1 MRSNLFAGLN
11 RARRTLQP
19 LLIGAAHAFSFSD
32 GPLPAWLLPYVQV
45 LTLTFLAL
53 WIWRCG
59 TVRQAVFSGFLFGL
73 GNFALGL
80 YWIYISLHTYGGL
93 HPVLSGLAVLVLA
106 AGKALFIA
114 LATGLTY
121 KFCRPFLTRL
131 AAPRTIK
138 AIAKPDATQRTEA
151 PAAAEHID
159 APSHA
164 KQAETPAS
172 KTESPALSASA
183 GFAMFLL
190 TATTWASLWMFA
202 EWLRGT
208 LFTGFPW
215 MNIGYA
221 HADGPFSGW
230 ASVLGVYGVAWVAAF
245 AAGAIAL
252 LMQAQKSPNESPAAM
267 TVVCAIGLVIG
278 GLGFAQIRWWQPL
291 GDPMLVRLVQGNI
304 EQSLKFDPNHLQQ
317 GIDTYLHLAGL
328 PPKEA
333 GANPALIILPETV
346 MPLFQNR
353 IAPQTWQR
361 WLDVA
366 NARQATLLMG
376 IPLHTSNGEDRYTNS
391 VIAFNG
397 ATPLASLQAGTAG
410 YRYDKHHLVPFGEFI
425 PPGFRWFVDALNIP
439 LGDFNRGQIRQSSFN
454 IAGQHIAPNICYEDV
469 FGEEIIEG
477 MRSADGTDPGA
488 SLLVNVSNLAWFGQS
503 WALQQHLQIARMR
516 ALETARPMLRATNTG
531 MTAAIDPDGKVR
543 AALTPWQPGVL
554 DVEVQGTQGITPYV
568 HWGNTAALLLA
579 LLCLAAAALVGRK
592 ARLQ

>member
-11 RARRTLQP
+11 HARRTLQP

-53 WIWRCG
+53 WVWRSG
-59 TVRQAVFSGFLFGL
+59 TVRQAALSGFLFGL

-93 HPVLSGLAVLVLA
+93 HPVLSGVAVFLMA
-106 AGKALFIA
+106 AGKALFVA
-114 LATGLTY
+114 LVTGLTY
-121 KFCRPFLTRL
+121 KFCRPFLARL
-131 AAPRTIK
+131 AAPRINTV
-138 AIAKPDATQRTEA
+138 IAKPDAAAPQQAEA
-151 PAAAEHID
+151 PALAA
-159 APSHA
+159 P
-164 KQAETPAS
+164 
-172 KTESPALSASA
+172 A
-183 GFAMFLL
+183 GFSTFLL
-190 TATTWASLWMFA
+190 TATTWASLWMLA

-245 AAGAIAL
+245 TAGAIAL
-252 LMQAQKSPNESPAAM
+252 LMQAQKSPSESPAAM

-278 GLGFAQIRWWQPL
+278 GLGLAQIRWWQPL
-291 GDPMLVRLVQGNI
+291 GNPMLVRLVQGNI
-304 EQSLKFDPNHLQQ
+304 EQSLKFDPHHLQQ
-317 GIDTYLHLAGL
+317 GIDTYLQLAGL

-333 GANPALIILPETV
+333 GANPAMIILPETV
-346 MPLFQNR
+346 IPLFQNR

-376 IPLHTSNGEDRYTNS
+376 IPLHTNNGEDRYTNS

-397 ATPLASLQAGTAG
+397 STPLASLQAGTAS

-439 LGDFNRGQIRQSSFN
+439 LGDFNRGQTRQPSFSL
-454 IAGQHIAPNICYEDV
+454 AGQHIAPNICYEDV

-477 MRSADGTDPGA
+477 VRSINGTDPGA

-543 AALTPWQPGVL
+543 AVLTPLQPGVL
-554 DVEVQGTQGITPYV
+554 DVEVQGTQGLTPYV
-568 HWGNTAALLLA
+568 RWGNIPALLLA
-579 LLCLAAAALVGRK
+579 LLSLATAALIARK
-592 ARLQ
+592 ARPE